1 MPITEKIPDPL
12 VGERLDRVVS
22 MISFCSR
29 AQAVS
34 LIEAGHVQLSGKV
47 VGSKSHKVQ
56 KNQRIVIDD
65 EFLQHDS
72 ELKADGSV
80 EFRVVFEDSDVIVI
94 DKPSGLV
101 VHPGTGNEGSTL
113 VNGLLARYPQ
123 ISDVG
128 QPERPGIVHR
138 LDKSTSGLMIVAKS
152 QAAYDKLVE
161 MMAEHRV
168 RRTYTAL
175 VHGTM
180 GASRGSIDAP
190 IGRSHTHS
198 TQMALSSSGKEAV
211 THYEVKSIF
220 TIPLEATL
228 VELQLETGRTH
239 QIRVHMRAIG
249 HPVVGDEVYSRRG
262 STGLNRIFLHSSN
275 IGFSHPTTGEEMG
288 FSCGL
293 PIELTEF
300 LESFKS

>member
-47 VGSKSHKVQ
+47 VGSKSRKVQ
-56 KNQRIVIDD
+56 RNQKIVIED
-65 EFLQHDS
+65 EFLQPDS
-72 ELKADGSV
+72 ELKADESV
-80 EFRVVFEDSDVIVI
+80 IFKVVFEDSDIIVI

-101 VHPGTGNEGSTL
+101 VHPGTGNERGTL
-113 VNGLLARYPQ
+113 VNGLLAHYPE

-138 LDKSTSGLMIVAKS
+138 LDKQTSGLMIVAKS

-161 MMAEHRV
+161 MMAGHLV
-168 RRTYTAL
+168 NRTYTAL
-175 VHGTM
+175 VHGNM
-180 GASRGSIDAP
+180 GAMKGSIDAP

-198 TQMALSSSGKEAV
+198 TQMALSTSGKDAV

-220 TIPLEATL
+220 ATPFEATL
-228 VELQLETGRTH
+228 VELHLETGRTH

-249 HPVVGDEVYSRRG
+249 HPVVGDDLYSSRRLNG
-262 STGLNRIFLHSSN
+262 PNRIFLHSSM
-275 IGFSHPTTGEEMG
+275 IGFSHPLTGVEMS
-288 FSCGL
+288 FSCHL
-293 PIELTEF
+293 PEELTEF
-300 LESFKS
+300 LASFK